1 MLTSMARGL
10 KRATSQQEYSEMMTD
25 EEYEAQREQL
35 DLLKEKCLYAM
46 TSSYKMYEDL
56 VAAAGGDTEEFS
68 MLILEQWRPW

>member
-1 MLTSMARGL
+1 
-10 KRATSQQEYSEMMTD
+10 MMTD

-46 TSSYKMYEDL
+46 TSSYRMYEDL
-56 VAAAGGDTEEFS
+56 VAATGGDTEEFS